1 MADEEANEEV
11 VEQPKDKTKSLVM
24 MMIVLAVLMMV
35 LTPLI
40 TIMVFRALQPPQITK
55 LPNESDGEVI
65 KPFTLEGLLVNTADP
80 GSTRFVACDV
90 TFEYNNKDMA
100 PYFLPASDDNNEG
113 FGLKIKAKVSLLI
126 GGRTVAQLQSVEDK
140 ENLANQIKQKVID
153 IFHSSLKGDKK
164 DEALKWNIHDVYF
177 PKFTIQ

>member
-1 MADEEANEEV
+1 MAEEEKEDV

-40 TIMVFRALQPPQITK
+40 TIMVFRALQPPQIAK
-55 LPNESDGEVI
+55 LPSDDLEEAI

-80 GSTRFVACDV
+80 GSTRFVSCDV
-90 TFEYNNKDMA
+90 TFEYNNKNMT
-100 PYFLPASDDNNEG
+100 PYFEPASDENQEA

-126 GGRTVAQLQSVEDK
+126 GGRTVEQLTSVENK
-140 ENLANQIKQKVID
+140 ENLAKQIKQEVID
-153 IFHSSLKGDKK
+153 IFHSNLKGDKK
-164 DEALKWNIHDVYF
+164 DEALKWSIRDVYF